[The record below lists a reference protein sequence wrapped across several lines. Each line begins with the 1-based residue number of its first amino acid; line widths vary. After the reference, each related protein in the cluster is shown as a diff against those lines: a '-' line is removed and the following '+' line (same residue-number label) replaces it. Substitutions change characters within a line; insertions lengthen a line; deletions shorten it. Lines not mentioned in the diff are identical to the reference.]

1 LVNAVFKVLQHETVE
16 ATVVIGLRIADDADI
31 IGLDLERHIGRKVQ
45 DTCVSQLDAGR
56 EFLKGDMCVAFVKN
70 QKDFVVG
77 NMKVKC
83 VQPLQEDDLRH
94 PSLCI
99 ASISAAQVAK
109 VNVFE
114 ATGIFVFSDDPE
126 GELVRT
132 VSITA
137 KSQGEPLFVLF
148 APLKLLCREGI
159 ISLELKMFSQGQ
171 HQKKVKT

>member
-1 LVNAVFKVLQHETVE
+1 
-16 ATVVIGLRIADDADI
+16 VVIGLKIADDADI
-31 IGLDLERHIGRKVQ
+31 TRLDFGRHIGRRVQ
-45 DTCVSQLDAGR
+45 DTCVSQLDASRG
-56 EFLKGDMCVAFVKN
+56 FLKGDMCVAVVEN
-70 QKDFVVG
+70 QKDFAVG

-83 VQPLQEDDLRH
+83 VQPLQEYDLCH
-94 PSLCI
+94 PSLRI
-99 ASISAAQVAK
+99 ASISVAQAAK

-114 ATGIFVFSDDPE
+114 AMGIFVFSNDPK
-126 GELVRT
+126 GELVEI
-132 VSITA
+132 VSVIV

>member
-1 LVNAVFKVLQHETVE
+1 MCAVVVE
-16 ATVVIGLRIADDADI
+16 
-31 IGLDLERHIGRKVQ
+31 
-45 DTCVSQLDAGR
+45 
-56 EFLKGDMCVAFVKN
+56 N
-70 QKDFVVG
+70 QKDFTVG

-114 ATGIFVFSDDPE
+114 ATRIFVFSDDPK
-126 GELVRT
+126 GELVRII
-132 VSITA
+132 SIIG

-148 APLKLLCREGI
+148 APFKLLCREGI
-159 ISLELKMFSQGQ
+159 ISLELKMFSQGK
-171 HQKKVKT
+171 HKKKVKT

>member
-1 LVNAVFKVLQHETVE
+1 MRAGSSSRGTLC
-16 ATVVIGLRIADDADI
+16 ATV
-31 IGLDLERHIGRKVQ
+31 
-45 DTCVSQLDAGR
+45 
-56 EFLKGDMCVAFVKN
+56 VKN
-70 QKDFVVG
+70 QKDFAVG

-99 ASISAAQVAK
+99 ASISAAQAAK

-114 ATGIFVFSDDPE
+114 ATGTFVFSNDPK
-126 GELVRT
+126 GEFIATIFV
-132 VSITA
+132 TA
-137 KSQGEPLFVLF
+137 KSQGESLFVLF

-171 HQKKVKT
+171 H

>member
-1 LVNAVFKVLQHETVE
+1 MCTV
-16 ATVVIGLRIADDADI
+16 I
-31 IGLDLERHIGRKVQ
+31 
-45 DTCVSQLDAGR
+45 
-56 EFLKGDMCVAFVKN
+56 VKN
-70 QKDFVVG
+70 QKDFAVG
-77 NMKVKC
+77 NMKVKY
-83 VQPLQEDDLRH
+83 VQPLQKGDLRH

-114 ATGIFVFSDDPE
+114 ATGIFVFFDDPK
-126 GELVRT
+126 GELVEI
-132 VSITA
+132 VSVTT

-159 ISLELKMFSQGQ
+159 INLELKMFSQGQ

>member
-1 LVNAVFKVLQHETVE
+1 LVNAVLKALQQETVK
-16 ATVVIGLRIADDADI
+16 ATAIIGFKIADDADI
-31 IGLDLERHIGRKVQ
+31 TRLNLGGHIGRKVQ
-45 DTCVSQLDAGR
+45 DTCVSQLNASR
-56 EFLKGDMCVAFVKN
+56 EFLKGDMCAAIVKN

-83 VQPLQEDDLRH
+83 VQPFQKDDLRH

-99 ASISAAQVAK
+99 ALISTTQATK

-114 ATGIFVFSDDPE
+114 ATGIFVFSDDPKE
-126 GELVRT
+126 ELIRT

-148 APLKLLCREGI
+148 APLKLLCRKGI
-159 ISLELKMFSQGQ
+159 INLEFKMFS
-171 HQKKVKT
+171 